1 MKDDNFVC
9 ALDPTYQDEHMAGLF
24 DAATLAASTDSSSSS
39 DASGGGT
46 TAALAGGRHSSTST
60 PLYPLPDP
68 DPLMSTPLADS
79 RKAFLGVCQHL
90 HLQFDTRRNA
100 KYSTML
106 LLHRLLHPSLPAAA
120 DEAFVCSVCQ
130 AVVLKNKHW
139 FDAGEPTVAF
149 CDACARSTQQ
159 EQPRNRLVFADRT
172 MRK

>member
-1 MKDDNFVC
+1 MC
-9 ALDPTYQDEHMAGLF
+9 ALDATYQDEHMAGLF
-24 DAATLAASTDSSSSS
+24 DSATLAASSVADN
-39 DASGGGT
+39 
-46 TAALAGGRHSSTST
+46 
-60 PLYPLPDP
+60 PLQYPLADP
-68 DPLMSTPLADS
+68 DPLMSTPLTDS

-106 LLHRLLHPSLPAAA
+106 LLHRLLHPALPAAA

-130 AVVLKNKHW
+130 AVVLKRKHW

-159 EQPRNRLVFADRT
+159 EQPGHGLVFADRT